1 MEPCLMFL
9 SVATAQNPYEVFR
22 KNGGITYSNSFWTT
36 WSLRSITSLRE
47 RTNKQESIIDEP
59 DHL

>member
-1 MEPCLMFL
+1 MFL